1 MENTLAIINIGEL
14 LTCTGGAKFGL
25 AMNDIGIIPNAAV
38 IIENGLIKSVGTMP
52 ELGIIANR
60 CEKIID
66 AAGMCVLPG
75 FVDSHTHF
83 VFGGYRQD
91 EFEWR
96 LNGESYMS
104 IMDRGG
110 GIANSVR
117 ATRAATA
124 EQLLQVGRER
134 LAAMLA
140 YGVTTV
146 EGKSGYG
153 LDVATELR
161 QLAVMRELN
170 AAQPLEIAIT
180 YLGAHAVPMELKT
193 DSEKYIALIINTVLP
208 MAAEYAEFCDVFCE
222 KNVFSVAQS
231 RKILL
236 AAQHL
241 GLKSKLHADEIVQLG
256 GAELAAEIGAIS
268 ADHLLNASDAGIA
281 AMTKSETVCTLLPA
295 TAFSLREHY
304 ARARYMID
312 NGACVAL
319 ASDFNPGSCCTA
331 SMPLVIALAALNM
344 QMTNAEIVTALTIN
358 GAKAIG
364 RERNIGSIDPGKQ
377 ADLLILKYPSHK
389 FLSYRIA
396 ENIVNCVIKKGEI
409 FAQALDLSGGGNY
422 NT

>member
-1 MENTLAIINIGEL
+1 MVRTTAIINIAEL
-14 LTCTGGAKFGL
+14 VTCTGGAKFGL
-25 AMNDIGIIPNAAV
+25 AMNDVGIINDAAV
-38 IIENGLIKSVGTMP
+38 IVEDGIIKYVGTMAKLH
-52 ELGIIANR
+52 EEAQG
-60 CEKIID
+60 CERIID
-66 AAGMCVLPG
+66 AAGLCVLPG

-83 VFGGYRQD
+83 IFGGYRQD

-96 LNGESYMS
+96 LKGETYMS
-104 IMDRGG
+104 IMERGG

-117 ATRAATA
+117 ATRAETV
-124 EQLLQVGRER
+124 EQLLEVGRER

-161 QLAVMRELN
+161 QLTVMQELN
-170 AAQPLEIAIT
+170 NLQPLEIAIT
-180 YLGAHAVPMELKT
+180 YMGAHSVPPELIT
-193 DSEKYIALIINTVLP
+193 DPEKYIALIINTVLP
-208 MAAEYAEFCDVFCE
+208 KAAEYAEFCDVFCE
-222 KNVFSVAQS
+222 KNVFSVDQS
-231 RKILL
+231 RRILL
-236 AAQHL
+236 AAQQL
-241 GLKSKLHADEIVQLG
+241 GLMSKIHADEIVQLG
-256 GAELAAEIGAIS
+256 GAELAAELGAVS
-268 ADHLLNASDAGIA
+268 ADHLLNVSDAGIE
-281 AMTKSETVCTLLPA
+281 AMIRSQTVCTLLPA

-331 SMPLVIALAALNM
+331 SIPLVIALAALNM
-344 QMTNAEIVTALTIN
+344 QMTNAEIVTSLTIN

-364 RERNIGSIDPGKQ
+364 RERTIGSVEPGKQ

-396 ENIVNCVIKKGEI
+396 ENIVGYVIKKGVI
-409 FAQALDLSGGGNY
+409 VSRS
-422 NT
+422 T